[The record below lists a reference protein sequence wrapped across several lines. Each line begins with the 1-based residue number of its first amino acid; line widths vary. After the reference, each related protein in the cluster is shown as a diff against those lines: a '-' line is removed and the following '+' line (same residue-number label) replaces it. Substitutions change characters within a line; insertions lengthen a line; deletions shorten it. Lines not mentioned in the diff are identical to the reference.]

1 MGKKRNAALQATR
14 GKYMLL
20 PYFMFCF
27 VGGRGGRRLALN
39 IAELRRANAQ
49 QESGSDEPSDDN
61 SVIQQVAQPIPG

>member
-1 MGKKRNAALQATR
+1 
-14 GKYMLL
+14 MLL